1 MMKIVILI
9 VIALITLIA
18 TVLYLKLSI
27 KRNRNEGLIF
37 KSDIIYIGGYDGIDQ
52 DKDCNF
58 IVYYN
63 KLCFSIDE
71 NIEKVYDLIDIKE
84 CKIIKK
90 SELIEALDKKQITLL
105 SKIDYDKLIEN
116 KYILF
121 NIEEKEEKNTIIFT
135 ASYPEFIVST
145 IHGIMEEEI

>member
-9 VIALITLIA
+9 VIVLITLIA
-18 TVLYLKLSI
+18 TGLYLKLSI
-27 KRNRNEGLIF
+27 KKNRNEGVIF
-37 KSDIIYIGGYDGIDQ
+37 KSDIIYIGGYAGIDQ

-58 IVYYN
+58 VVYCN

-71 NIEKVYDLIDIKE
+71 NIEKIYDLVDIKE

-90 SELIEALDKKQITLL
+90 NELMEALDKNQITLL